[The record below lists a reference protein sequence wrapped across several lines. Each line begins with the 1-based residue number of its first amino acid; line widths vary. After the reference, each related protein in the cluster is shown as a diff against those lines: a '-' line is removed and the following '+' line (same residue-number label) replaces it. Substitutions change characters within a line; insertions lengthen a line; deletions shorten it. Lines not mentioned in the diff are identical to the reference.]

1 MTPLIERLRNWE
13 TVYPDDEGKP
23 EGSLYLEAANALE
36 LLNRVKDEP
45 TAPDSGDTYRE
56 G

>member
-1 MTPLIERLRNWE
+1 MTPLIERLRNWQFI
-13 TVYPDDEGKP
+13 YPEDEDRP

-36 LLNRVKDEP
+36 LLNRVKDKP

>member
-1 MTPLIERLRNWE
+1 MTPLIERLRNWQ
-13 TVYPDDEGKP
+13 TIYPEDEDKP

-36 LLNRVKDEP
+36 LLNRVRNKPDE
-45 TAPDSGDTYRE
+45 TNSGDTYRE